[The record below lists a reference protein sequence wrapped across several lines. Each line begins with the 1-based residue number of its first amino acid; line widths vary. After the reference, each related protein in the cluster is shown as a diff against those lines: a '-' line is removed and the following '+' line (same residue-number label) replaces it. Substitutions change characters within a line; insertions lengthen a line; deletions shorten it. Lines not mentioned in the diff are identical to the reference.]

1 MATNTK
7 PLKQRSTD
15 ELETAIQSG
24 YVDNIQKSEA
34 ERILREHKREPDRKL
49 ARRTYNAAAWARAY
63 SVIVALNCCIIALI
77 IFWLG
82 ETSGRAPR
90 QPAEAAEPETSLL
103 AAPPIET
110 AKPETSSLAVAP
122 IAAPQESPAP
132 PTEAAEA
139 ETLPPAAPPIETAEP
154 EDLPPTATT
163 IAEPKEAPAPPTEAA
178 EPKTSPSAAPTV
190 AAPES
195 SVAFNGGSPCWGRP
209 DDRFSRRA
217 LGYADAA
224 QRGEHRSS
232 TDCTRFASA
241 YLKAAAP
248 IPERSSSDHGH
259 VEERDQH
266 LRPVAWPR
274 DKSRC

>member
-15 ELETAIQSG
+15 EPETAIQSG

-34 ERILREHKREPDRKL
+34 QRILRERQKEPDKKL

-110 AKPETSSLAVAP
+110 AKPETSSLAVPP
-122 IAAPQESPAP
+122 IAAPQ
-132 PTEAAEA
+132 
-139 ETLPPAAPPIETAEP
+139 
-154 EDLPPTATT
+154 
-163 IAEPKEAPAPPTEAA
+163 EAPAPPTEAA
-178 EPKTSPSAAPTV
+178 EPETLPSAAPTV
-190 AAPES
+190 AAPEK
-195 SVAFNGGSPCWGRP
+195 APLP
-209 DDRFSRRA
+209 
-217 LGYADAA
+217 
-224 QRGEHRSS
+224 
-232 TDCTRFASA
+232 SA
-241 YLKAAAP
+241 EAHPAGAAP
-248 IPERSSSDHGH
+248 TIASPEEPLATPTPPNAVSTGASSDEAAR
-259 VEERDQH
+259 V
-266 LRPVAWPR
+266 
-274 DKSRC
+274 